1 MTLYRDHRST
11 LEESMETVKVF
22 ESEDEML
29 EYLRNKVLRDY
40 GLAMFSRVLNVE
52 ITIGP
57 EEYTDDRIGWDR
69 CHYVC
74 SPKSGCSAGER
85 GVYTAF

>member
-1 MTLYRDHRST
+1 MILYRDHRST

-40 GLAMFSRVLNVE
+40 GLVMFSRVLNVE

-74 SPKSGCSAGER
+74 ANGQVVGMCDIEEGQE
-85 GVYTAF
+85 